1 MRKRFVGNMILVNW
15 RYNGN
20 NNVHEDARLRQQ
32 NSHMLVSRCSHASAS
47 WHSAQRTLRGIQKAI
62 GKLNFVAGTLLFS
75 LQALFISFSF
85 ILCKFHNPTR
95 QDRYQGEH
103 QYYVQSH
110 VKSLKTPWTSATK
123 SAPPPVLAMVT
134 VPNLLDQWPRLASP
148 ANILEMVLS
157 IM

>member
-15 RYNGN
+15 RYNGHN
-20 NNVHEDARLRQQ
+20 NDHEDARLRQQ

-75 LQALFISFSF
+75 LQALFISFSSF

-95 QDRYQGEH
+95 QDRYQGA
-103 QYYVQSH
+103 SI
-110 VKSLKTPWTSATK
+110 LCTSMCNLT
-123 SAPPPVLAMVT
+123 L
-134 VPNLLDQWPRLASP
+134 NLLRLLGHLQPNQPLLLCWQW
-148 ANILEMVLS
+148 
-157 IM
+157 